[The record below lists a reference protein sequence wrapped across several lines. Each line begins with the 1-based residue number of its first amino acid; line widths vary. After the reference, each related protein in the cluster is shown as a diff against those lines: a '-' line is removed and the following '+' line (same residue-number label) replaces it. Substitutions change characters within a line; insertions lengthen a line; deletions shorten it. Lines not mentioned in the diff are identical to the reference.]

1 MEADWNLPS
10 EPVPA
15 MQFGNA
21 VHTALKG
28 YYDAVLVGK
37 KLTREQFLNVFEEQL
52 SISAFDDP
60 HQKELYLAQGRDQLG
75 EFYDLRN
82 SEGTP
87 QVLSTEKFFE
97 LVVNGVK
104 VIGRI
109 DRTDR
114 QADGTIAIVDYK
126 TGAAKDQEEADESL
140 QLSIY
145 AMAAEQMWNQIPARL
160 AFYNLETNAT
170 SETQRTP
177 EELTAT
183 KHRIVEVASLIRDG
197 RFDPKPGQHCMFCGF
212 REVCPKQEEPIWHV
226 AAAMLAKA

>member
-1 MEADWNLPS
+1 
-10 EPVPA
+10 

-28 YYDAVLVGK
+28 YYDAVMAGR
-37 KLTREQFLNVFEEQL
+37 KLSRESFLNIFEEQL

-60 HQKELYLAQGRDQLG
+60 HQKELYRSQGMDQLG

-82 SEGTP
+82 REGTP
-87 QVLSTEKFFE
+87 EVLSTEKFFE
-97 LVVNGVK
+97 LMVDGVK

-114 QADGTIAIVDYK
+114 LADGSIAIVDYK
-126 TGAAKDQEEADESL
+126 TGAAKDQEEAEESL

-145 AMAAEQMWNQIPARL
+145 ALAAEQQWKQLPSRL

-170 SETQRTP
+170 SETQRSP
-177 EELTAT
+177 DDFASVKL
-183 KHRIVEVASLIRDG
+183 RIVEVAKFIREG
-197 RFDPKPGQHCMFCGF
+197 RFYPKPGQHCGFCGF
-212 REVCPKQEEPIWHV
+212 REVCPKQEEPLWMVEV
-226 AAAMLAKA
+226 AMPAKA